1 MIFSRLLIS
10 TALATALVS
19 GCGGW
24 MGRAPER
31 GPIVALLPGNVE
43 TDPYSKAMHRG
54 LLRIE
59 NELGIPV
66 QLLTPAENTEQ
77 PLRAALRSAATSDAT
92 LLIAAGDEPRKLLL
106 QVAQEYPD
114 QRFAVIDTQSAQAN
128 VAAYDLLTEQGAW
141 LAGAA
146 AGLLT
151 RTNLVGYASG
161 TQGQAWQQAFADGL
175 ATSNGQA
182 RLIARSDNDSASEWA
197 GAVRAAAEAKADV
210 IYLAGDDAPYSA
222 YATAREQKV
231 AVIADRHER
240 GPLAS
245 PLVAAVITDP
255 GEAVFQAGR
264 DLYDAMLKGGTVRR
278 LGVNAPNAVGLV
290 LARSV
295 PQAVHEQLEIYR
307 KQLTVSTAAAGN
319 TRKDSGQAE
328 RRNGSL

>member
-1 MIFSRLLIS
+1 ML
-10 TALATALVS
+10 S

-31 GPIVALLPGNVE
+31 GPIVALLPGNVA
-43 TDPYSKAMHRG
+43 TDPYSKAAQRG

-59 NELGIPV
+59 KELGIPV
-66 QLLTPAENTEQ
+66 QVLAPADDSAQ
-77 PLRAALRSAATSDAT
+77 ALREALRSAATSDAT
-92 LLIAAGDEPRKLLL
+92 LLIAAGDEPHKLLL
-106 QVAQEYPD
+106 QAAQEYPD
-114 QRFAVIDTQSAQAN
+114 QRFAVIDTDTQSAQAN
-128 VAAYDLLTEQGAW
+128 VVTYDLLTEQGAW

-151 RTNLVGYASG
+151 RTNVVGYASG
-161 TQGQAWQQAFADGL
+161 AQGQAWQQAFTDGL
-175 ATSNGQA
+175 AASNGQA
-182 RLIARSDNDSASEWA
+182 HLIARSDNGSAGEWA
-197 GAVRAAAEAKADV
+197 GAVRAATEAQADV
-210 IYLAGDDAPYSA
+210 VYLAGDDAPYSA
-222 YATAREQKV
+222 YAAAREQKI
-231 AVIADRHER
+231 ALIADRHER
-240 GPLAS
+240 GPLTS

-264 DLYDAMLKGGTVRR
+264 DLYDAMWKGGTVRR

-307 KQLTVSTAAAGN
+307 KQLTVSTASA
-319 TRKDSGQAE
+319 RKDGGPAA

>member
-1 MIFSRLLIS
+1 MIFSRRLLIS
-10 TALATALVS
+10 TALATAMLA

-31 GPIVALLPGNVE
+31 GPIVALLPGNIAS
-43 TDPYSKAMHRG
+43 DPYSGAAHRG

-59 NELGIPV
+59 KELGIPV
-66 QLLTPAENTEQ
+66 QVLAPVGDSEQ
-77 PLRAALRSAATSDAT
+77 TLPETLRSAASSDAT

-106 QVAQEYPD
+106 DAAQEYPD
-114 QRFAVIDTQSAQAN
+114 QRFAVIGTQSAHAN

-151 RTNLVGYASG
+151 RTNAVGYASG
-161 TQGQAWQQAFADGL
+161 AQGEAWQKAFVNGL
-175 ATSNGQA
+175 TASNGQA
-182 RLIARSDNDSASEWA
+182 RLIARSDNASASEWA

-210 IYLAGDDAPYSA
+210 MYLAGENVPYGA
-222 YATAREQKV
+222 YAAAREMKI
-231 AVIADRHER
+231 ALIADRHER
-240 GPLAS
+240 GPLTP
-245 PLVAAVITDP
+245 PLVAAVIIDP

-278 LGVNAPNAVGLV
+278 LGVNTPNAVGLV

-307 KQLTVSTAAAGN
+307 KQLIVSAASAREDG
-319 TRKDSGQAE
+319 KSAE
-328 RRNGSL
+328 QDNGSL